1 MHLLLKRGAQ
11 AYLRVPG
18 VDTCLVS
25 LAITRRSDEAC
36 ELLLSYNPPIE
47 LESAFDRIRGV
58 HTNGPLALAV
68 IYDMPKTAERL
79 LQRGCS
85 VYMVIK
91 PPIKDFTLNYESED
105 ILQYLAGHQRVD
117 MLRLF
122 VKYGLR
128 VPNEDYVAYGKYTE
142 AREKW
147 VQEQMYE
154 LELDFSDLPEKHPLD
169 IAIERD
175 NLEIARMLL
184 EAGAMFEDMED
195 VIEQVASVPMKN
207 LLRDWLQDLEALASD
222 SELV

>member
-1 MHLLLKRGAQ
+1 MNLLLKRGAQ
-11 AYLRVPG
+11 AYCRVPG

-47 LESAFDRIRGV
+47 LESVFDRIRDV

-68 IYDMPKTAERL
+68 IYDLPKTAERL
-79 LQRGCS
+79 IKRGCS
-85 VYMVIK
+85 VYMVIRE
-91 PPIKDFTLNYESED
+91 PIKDSALECETED

-128 VPNEDYVAYGKYTE
+128 VPNDDYVPYGKYDE
-142 AREKW
+142 AMEEWK
-147 VQEQMYE
+147 QEQMYE
-154 LELDFSDLPEKHPLD
+154 LELNFSELPEKHPLD

-195 VIEQVASVPMKN
+195 VIEQVESEPMKN
-207 LLRDWLQDLEALASD
+207 MLRNWLQDLEDLASE